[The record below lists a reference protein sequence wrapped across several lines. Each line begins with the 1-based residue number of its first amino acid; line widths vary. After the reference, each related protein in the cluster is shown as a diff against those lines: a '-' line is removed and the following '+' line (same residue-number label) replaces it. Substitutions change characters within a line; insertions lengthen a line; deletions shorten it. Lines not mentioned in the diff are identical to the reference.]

1 MTRPPLVGS
10 KMVTEHSPCHER
22 RMLKRLKPHIAFA
35 LSSLLLLAAGCGT
48 GQLAGMSANGGAVSI
63 TPSSTAI
70 TSNGQAKFT
79 ALLPSGE
86 LAAVNWSI
94 AGGENASTL
103 GEGHIDAAG
112 TYTPPNALSRNSV
125 QIRILARL
133 ESDPSAT
140 AAAVIKVTP
149 GFVQSLLPE
158 NAALPAGGTLEA
170 TAEIAEVNAGSVEW
184 SLSSSPTEKAASDGA
199 VNFGTI
205 DHMTCQHS
213 LDQFTSCKVSYTA
226 PPSLSTSSA
235 VYLAASVNGTTAT
248 SPLKILL
255 NTEGL
260 NSNPSTNQ
268 TAQSGIIALG
278 TSGGNDNDY
287 DTYQDHSGTPYIAD
301 CCGGTLGALVEDTA
315 RNQYILS
322 NNHVLAE
329 SDQALIG
336 DTIDEPGLIDNGCIP
351 LSHAGSTLRPVG
363 SLKYYVPLATAQSNV
378 DAALAAVVSGAVD
391 PTGSI
396 LQLDAPRANSRPNS
410 PLGAAPPVAGSGE
423 ALNSSNLGSIELA
436 KSSRTTGLTCSTVET
451 VDLSVR
457 IDYFKDCAETQP
469 YYSKIFTGQ
478 IGIAGDN
485 FSDSG
490 DSGALVVDSSNAQP
504 VGLFFAGGTDGDG
517 NGLSVANPI
526 GDVLRE
532 LGAQAGSRLSIV
544 GTSTPHK
551 VACIRYDAAPQS
563 AEPNLP
569 VPSEAMARAQFV
581 AETTGA
587 SLINPATGILA
598 IAAGKSLDSPG
609 EATLI
614 LYADKS
620 RPYVDV
626 PQTFDGLRTQLIPTD
641 AATLARNLAPAAPL
655 TSSGIHLSENALAGA
670 AAVVREYA
678 PRLMTDSAI
687 FGVGVAQ
694 SQDNPAEPSLLVLV
708 DLNRA
713 PQSMPATLG
722 GLRVRYLKLHRFHV
736 TQSKYSGANHASS
749 CALKGLT
756 PAGTSRSAWNTPA
769 VEDNPS
775 SPVN

>member
-1 MTRPPLVGS
+1 LTRPARVGS
-10 KMVTEHSPCHER
+10 KMVAELSACHER
-22 RMLKRLKPHIAFA
+22 RMSKRLNPHIAFA
-35 LSSLLLLAAGCGT
+35 LPSLLLFAAGCGT
-48 GQLAGMSANGGAVSI
+48 GQLAGMSANDAVFSI
-63 TPSSTAI
+63 TPSSVAI

-86 LAAVNWSI
+86 PADVSWSI
-94 AGGENASTL
+94 AEGENAATL
-103 GEGHIDAAG
+103 GEGHIDPAG
-112 TYTPPNALSRNSV
+112 VYTPPNALSRNSV
-125 QIRILARL
+125 QIHILARL
-133 ESDPSAT
+133 HSDPSAT
-140 AAAVIKVTP
+140 AAAVINVAP

-158 NAALPAGGTLEA
+158 NAALTAGGALDA

-184 SLSSSPTEKAASDGA
+184 SLSSSPTERGAGDSAA
-199 VNFGTI
+199 NLGTI
-205 DHMTCQHS
+205 DHMSCQRS
-213 LDQFTSCKVSYTA
+213 LDQFTTCKVSYTA
-226 PPSLSTSSA
+226 PSSLSAGSA

-268 TAQSGIIALG
+268 TAQTGMIALG
-278 TSGGNDNDY
+278 SSGGNDNDY
-287 DTYQDHSGTPYIAD
+287 DTYLDRAGTPFIAD

-329 SDQALIG
+329 SDQAIVG
-336 DTIDEPGLIDNGCIP
+336 DTIDEPGLIDAGCMP

-363 SLKYYVPLATAQSNV
+363 ALKYYVPLATTQSNV

-396 LQLDAPRANSRPNS
+396 LQLDAPKPNTRS
-410 PLGAAPPVAGSGE
+410 NIPLAAAPPMAGSGE
-423 ALNSSNLGSIELA
+423 ALNAGNLGTIELA

-469 YYSKIFTGQ
+469 YYSKTFAGQ
-478 IGIAGDN
+478 IGIAGDK

-490 DSGALVVDSSNAQP
+490 DSGALVVDASNAQP

-517 NGLSVANPI
+517 NGLSLANPI

-544 GTSTPHK
+544 GTSVPHK
-551 VACIRYDAAPQS
+551 VACIRYDASPQAAAP
-563 AEPNLP
+563 ALP
-569 VPSEAMARAQFV
+569 VPPEAMARAQFV
-581 AETTGA
+581 AETAGA
-587 SLINPATGILA
+587 SLINPETGVMGT
-598 IAAGKSLDSPG
+598 AAGKSLDSPG
-609 EATLI
+609 EAALI
-614 LYADKS
+614 VYSDKS
-620 RPYVDV
+620 RPHVDV
-626 PQTFDGLRTQLIPTD
+626 PQTLDGLRTQLIPTD
-641 AATLARNLAPAAPL
+641 ATTLARNLGPAAPPM
-655 TSSGIHLSENALAGA
+655 SSGIHLSESALAGA

-678 PRLMTDSAI
+678 PRLMADPAI

-694 SQDNPAEPSLLVLV
+694 SQDDPAEPSLLVLV
-708 DLNRA
+708 DLNRTA
-713 PQSMPATLG
+713 QTMPATLG
-722 GLRVRYLKLHRFHV
+722 GLRVRYMKLHRFHV
-736 TQSKYSGANHASS
+736 TQSKYAEANHASS

-769 VEDNPS
+769 AENTPS
-775 SPVN
+775 FPIN